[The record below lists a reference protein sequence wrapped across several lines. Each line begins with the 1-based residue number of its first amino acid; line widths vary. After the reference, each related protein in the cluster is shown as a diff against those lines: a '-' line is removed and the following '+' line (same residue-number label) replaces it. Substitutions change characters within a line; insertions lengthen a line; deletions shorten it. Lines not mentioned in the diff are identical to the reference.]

1 MNTKYTSVNFVSND
15 FLARI
20 AILRLSNALL
30 GLGITLH
37 GLGNALHG
45 LGIAI
50 PEPSNALH
58 GLGIAIPRPCSAL
71 PRVGIALPEPCIAI
85 SPLSIAIQSA
95 KRAVPDAKSRIAE
108 GDFVSFLSKFAFS
121 SRKWRRRVGCK

>member
-1 MNTKYTSVNFVSND
+1 MITKYTSVNFVSND

-20 AILRLSNALL
+20 AILRLSSA
-30 GLGITLH
+30 IP

-45 LGIAI
+45 LGIA
-50 PEPSNALH
+50 
-58 GLGIAIPRPCSAL
+58 
-71 PRVGIALPEPCIAI
+71 LPEPCSTI

-121 SRKWRRRVGCK
+121 SGKWRRRVGCK